1 MIDENFYCINI
12 NAPIDKKDLISEI
25 KSLQKVSTPNVE
37 KETDSTK
44 KPFLLSDLSKKKK
57 KKDKNKKIGIELL
70 CDGEIKEF
78 TKNNRHNE
86 ENETYNP
93 VNITSIAD
101 LLDEDDE
108 EEPAC
113 IDLDIVGE
121 QCSNYDKLKKE
132 ENMYKKEFAE
142 EITLLYNL
150 LKETTKFG
158 KDLQET
164 YDYLSKTKVRGVN
177 KYTIE
182 LADAILNSKS
192 SKLQI
197 IKEIASIKKTIQDLK
212 LKSDTKNKDQSQG
225 STEAMAAHYFNNI
238 LNYGRSNFIKD
249 LTNGKKVSDD
259 EDDGT
264 VDPRDLMINTSPY
277 TGGDF
282 NTDRFMD
289 MIEER
294 LESTENPFRSE
305 EGSKYIE
312 YENLGV
318 KIKIKKCVDTGE
330 WDFVAIDRNGMQ
342 IYDYP
347 LPRKADCG
355 KMKFS
360 PDGSYGTDAQG
371 RTYDVI
377 EYYLPEDQV

>member
-1 MIDENFYCINI
+1 MKDSNFYVINI
-12 NAPIDKKDLISEI
+12 DIPIDKKDLISEI
-25 KSLQKVSTPNVE
+25 KSLKKSQPINNESGN
-37 KETDSTK
+37 K
-44 KPFLLSDLSKKKK
+44 KPFLLSDLTKKKK
-57 KKDKNKKIGIELL
+57 KKDKNKKIDIELL
-70 CDGEIKEF
+70 CDGELDDF
-78 TKNNRHNE
+78 TKKRRPTNDDE
-86 ENETYNP
+86 SFTA
-93 VNITSIAD
+93 VNLTSIDD
-101 LLDEDDE
+101 LLSEDDE
-108 EEPAC
+108 DEPTC

-158 KDLQET
+158 KDLQDT
-164 YDYLSKTKVRGVN
+164 YDYLSSTKIRGVN

-182 LADAILNSKS
+182 LAEAILNSKT

-197 IKEIASIKKTIQDLK
+197 IKEISNIKKTIQDLK

-249 LTNGKKVSDD
+249 LANGKKVSNED
-259 EDDGT
+259 DDGT
-264 VDPRDLMINTSPY
+264 VDPRDLLDNSSPY

-289 MIEER
+289 LIDER
-294 LESTENPFRSE
+294 LENVDNPFRSE

-318 KIKIKKCVDTGE
+318 KIKIKKCIDTNE
-330 WDFVAIDRNGMQ
+330 WDFIAIDRNGMQ

-347 LPRKADCG
+347 LPRKVDCG

-377 EYYLPEDQV
+377 DYYLPEDQV